1 MQILYKVPKTY
12 ESDLYKYEQE
22 LRNYENSFEN
32 MNSFK
37 RLFADYKPPYSETVL
52 KQNIDTYKTVD
63 LLFNS
68 DTSNVKLVPD
78 KNSLKYELEF
88 DSVLLKT
95 QTKHNS
101 LEFTSLVLNSD
112 YEDIT
117 MIINVDPNTNELEL
131 MLMFPKDYVSMYR
144 RREVI
149 SIETPIKIMD

>member
-12 ESDLYKYEQE
+12 ESDLYKHEQE
-22 LRNYENSFEN
+22 LKNYENNFEN
-32 MNSFK
+32 MNAFK
-37 RLFADYKPPYSETVL
+37 KLLTDYKPPYSETVL

-78 KNSLKYELEF
+78 KNDLKYELEF

-101 LEFTSLVLNSD
+101 LRFTSLVLNSD

-117 MIINVDPNTNELEL
+117 MIIHVDPNTNELEL
-131 MLMFPKDYVSMYR
+131 MLMFPRDYVTIYR
-144 RREVI
+144 RHEI
-149 SIETPIKIMD
+149 INIETPIKIMD

>member
-22 LRNYENSFEN
+22 LRNYENNFEN

-117 MIINVDPNTNELEL
+117 MIIHVDPNTNELEL
-131 MLMFPKDYVSMYR
+131 MLMFPRDYVSMYR
-144 RREVI
+144 RHEVI
-149 SIETPIKIMD
+149 NIETPINIVD